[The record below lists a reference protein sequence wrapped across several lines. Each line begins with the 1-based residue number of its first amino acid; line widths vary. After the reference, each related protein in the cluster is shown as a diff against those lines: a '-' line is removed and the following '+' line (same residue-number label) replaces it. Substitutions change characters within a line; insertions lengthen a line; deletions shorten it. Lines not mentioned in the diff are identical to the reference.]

1 MERPGPENVTGTGIL
16 FFTSMSQ
23 SQSVVWNGIELEL
36 MAECAIHWRQEETL
50 FLADPHFGKTATF
63 REAGIPVPEQTT
75 RDDCERIAELIVQ
88 TKSRRLIFLGDFF
101 HSRIG
106 KTVTVRDS
114 LLLWRGHFPEV
125 EMHLIRGN
133 HDLSAGDPWTELS
146 ICCHPDPWTFRG
158 LECRHSPVGQSPHF
172 YLAGHVHP
180 GFTLKGRGRNSIRA
194 ACFHL
199 THSRIV
205 LPAFGS
211 FTGLSTVRPELG
223 DRIFMTN
230 RKEIVEA
237 HF

>member
-1 MERPGPENVTGTGIL
+1 
-16 FFTSMSQ
+16 MSQ

-36 MAECAIHWRQEETL
+36 MADCAIHWRQKETL

-63 REAGIPVPEQTT
+63 REAGIPVPEHTT
-75 RDDCERIAELIVQ
+75 RDDCERIAELIIK
-88 TKSRRLIFLGDFF
+88 TKSKVLIFLGDFF
-101 HSRIG
+101 HSRTG
-106 KTVTVRDS
+106 KTETVRGS
-114 LLLWRGHFPEV
+114 LLQWREHFPEI

-133 HDLSAGDPWTELS
+133 HDLSAGDPWAELS
-146 ICCHPDPWTFRG
+146 IYCHPDPWTFLG
-158 LECRHSPVGQSPHF
+158 LECRHSPVRKSSSF

-180 GFTLKGRGRNSIRA
+180 GFTLKGRGRSSIRA

-199 THSRIV
+199 THSMIV

-211 FTGLSTVRPELG
+211 FTGLRTVKPELD

-230 RKEIVEA
+230 RKEIIEA